1 MLDGLGSA
9 WTSSPRTERML
20 NMNLNLLIS
29 EILKKI
35 DNPNIV
41 KAIIIGFVALY
52 VIAPD
57 AIPGPADDI
66 LVAVLGLLLDKK
78 LTKATSAK
86 EDAE

>member
-1 MLDGLGSA
+1 
-9 WTSSPRTERML
+9 
-20 NMNLNLLIS
+20 MNLNLIINEL
-29 EILKKI
+29 LKKI
-35 DNPNIV
+35 DNPNLV

-78 LTKATSAK
+78 LNKKPVVK
-86 EDAE
+86 EDTE

>member
-1 MLDGLGSA
+1 MLDGSVSA
-9 WTSSPRTERML
+9 WTSKTERML

-78 LTKATSAK
+78 LTKATSPK

>member
-1 MLDGLGSA
+1 
-9 WTSSPRTERML
+9 
-20 NMNLNLLIS
+20 MNLNLIINEL
-29 EILKKI
+29 LKKI

-52 VIAPD
+52 VIVPD

-78 LTKATSAK
+78 LSKKPVVK
-86 EDAE
+86 EDSE

>member
-1 MLDGLGSA
+1 MLDGSGSA

-78 LTKATSAK
+78 LTKAASAK

>member
-1 MLDGLGSA
+1 
-9 WTSSPRTERML
+9 
-20 NMNLNLLIS
+20 MNLNLIINEL
-29 EILKKI
+29 LKKI
-35 DNPNIV
+35 DNPNSV
-41 KAIIIGFVALY
+41 KAIIIGFVALE

-78 LTKATSAK
+78 LNKKPVVK

>member
-1 MLDGLGSA
+1 
-9 WTSSPRTERML
+9 
-20 NMNLNLLIS
+20 MNLNLVINEL
-29 EILKKI
+29 LKKI

-78 LTKATSAK
+78 LNKKPVVK
-86 EDAE
+86 EDSE

>member
-1 MLDGLGSA
+1 MNINR
-9 WTSSPRTERML
+9 PNTERMS
-20 NMNLNLLIS
+20 NMNLNLIINEL
-29 EILKKI
+29 LKKI

-78 LTKATSAK
+78 LSKKPVVK
-86 EDAE
+86 EDSE

>member
-1 MLDGLGSA
+1 
-9 WTSSPRTERML
+9 
-20 NMNLNLLIS
+20 MNLNLIINEL
-29 EILKKI
+29 LKKI
-35 DNPNIV
+35 DNPNLV

-78 LTKATSAK
+78 LNKKPVVK
-86 EDAE
+86 EDSE

>member
-1 MLDGLGSA
+1 
-9 WTSSPRTERML
+9 
-20 NMNLNLLIS
+20 MNLNLVINEL
-29 EILKKI
+29 LKKI
-35 DNPNIV
+35 DNPNLV

-78 LTKATSAK
+78 LNKKPVVK
-86 EDAE
+86 EDAD

>member
-1 MLDGLGSA
+1 MLDGSGSA

-20 NMNLNLLIS
+20 NMNLNLLIG

-78 LTKATSAK
+78 LTKAASAK

>member
-1 MLDGLGSA
+1 MNFNYI
-9 WTSSPRTERML
+9 L
-20 NMNLNLLIS
+20 NELM
-29 EILKKI
+29 KKI

-41 KAIIIGFVALY
+41 KALVIGFVALY

-78 LTKATSAK
+78 ISKASMAK
-86 EDAE
+86 DEK

>member
-1 MLDGLGSA
+1 MIN
-9 WTSSPRTERML
+9 
-20 NMNLNLLIS
+20 NMIT

-35 DNPNIV
+35 DNPNLV

-66 LVAVLGLLLDKK
+66 LVAVLGLLLENKI
-78 LTKATSAK
+78 TKTPT
-86 EDAE
+86 ETN

>member
-1 MLDGLGSA
+1 
-9 WTSSPRTERML
+9 
-20 NMNLNLLIS
+20 MNLNLVINELF
-29 EILKKI
+29 KKI
-35 DNPNIV
+35 DNPNPV

-78 LTKATSAK
+78 LSKKPVVK
-86 EDAE
+86 EDSE

>member
-1 MLDGLGSA
+1 
-9 WTSSPRTERML
+9 
-20 NMNLNLLIS
+20 

-35 DNPNIV
+35 ENPNIV

-66 LVAVLGLLLDKK
+66 LVAVLGLLLEKK
-78 LTKATSAK
+78 LTTAASAR

>member
-78 LTKATSAK
+78 LTKAASAK

>member
-1 MLDGLGSA
+1 
-9 WTSSPRTERML
+9 
-20 NMNLNLLIS
+20 MNLNLLIS

-35 DNPNIV
+35 ENPNIV

-66 LVAVLGLLLDKK
+66 LVAVLGLLLEKK
-78 LTKATSAK
+78 LTTAASAR

>member
-1 MLDGLGSA
+1 
-9 WTSSPRTERML
+9 
-20 NMNLNLLIS
+20 MNLNLVINEL
-29 EILKKI
+29 LKKI

-78 LTKATSAK
+78 LNKKPVVK
-86 EDAE
+86 EDTE